1 MRPSASSY
9 IPACLSRKARTREET
24 AALCLPRNRTWLR
37 ACRTTSSQTKSR
49 ACFVRKLYRCMAAS
63 PNKQSKKRRASFS
76 LGWLLRRW
84 LRFSFFLALS
94 FVDFC
99 DWVLFRATPCSFVR
113 FQDPWTT
120 SVRFP
125 HRRPSSSGGGGR
137 KIYDAY
143 HTYLFSLVY
152 TQTLRDRG
160 CCFWCTVLVS
170 IARSGIEGVSKAQ
183 ALAWARFPIIII

>member
-99 DWVLFRATPCSFVR
+99 DWVLFRAATAPCSSFVSKIR
-113 FQDPWTT
+113 GRRL
-120 SVRFP
+120 SVSRIVVR
-125 HRRPSSSGGGGR
+125 RRPAEEGERSTMR
-137 KIYDAY
+137 IIL
-143 HTYLFSLVY
+143 TCSLLS
-152 TQTLRDRG
+152 TPKL
-160 CCFWCTVLVS
+160 
-170 IARSGIEGVSKAQ
+170 
-183 ALAWARFPIIII
+183 